1 MVRRAEVRLGIATR
15 RAEGLVAAALRK
27 LLAGKLI

>member
-15 RAEGLVAAALRK
+15 RAEGLVTTALKR
-27 LLAGKLI
+27 LLDGGG